1 MRAVRIIERLLFE
14 SLSDLHTKTIRS
26 LLWGIESVIVGDYL
40 SLTAIGR
47 SSMQGNQVKHNIK
60 RADRLLANSAIH
72 EDFMRYF
79 AVLAATLVGKNKQ
92 PIILVDWTDAP
103 KEHEAIVAAVPNG
116 GRALSIYSEV
126 YPKGTKGKTKIESR
140 FLKRLKTILPADC
153 CPIIVTDAGFRNP
166 WFKTV
171 IKLGWHYVGRLRGKF
186 CLKRQEGDWLYS
198 DEFLS
203 QASSRPV
210 DLGNWITSKSTP
222 LHTRLVLVSKYKKTK
237 KNSNKKRRSKKGS
250 NPQRKARARA
260 KEPWLLCTSLSKQKA
275 KQIVKTYSTR
285 MQIEEFF
292 RDIKNHRFGWSFAYS
307 RSADSARINTLIL
320 LASFAALAVTLVG
333 QAAENRGIHYAYQAN
348 TIKNRR
354 VLSLFYLGIQ
364 VISRSEHKQ
373 FSFHLLFGVLN
384 QISFSITVV

>member
-14 SLSDLHTKTIRS
+14 SLSDLHTKTIKS

-60 RADRLLANSAIH
+60 RADRLLANSGIH
-72 EDFMRYF
+72 ENCKRYF

-126 YPKGTKGKTKIESR
+126 YPIGTKGKTKIESS
-140 FLKRLKTILPADC
+140 FLKTLKTILPADC
-153 CPIIVTDAGFRNP
+153 CPVIVTDAGFRNP

-186 CLKRQEGDWLYS
+186 CLKRQHDDWLYS

-203 QASSRPV
+203 QASARPV

-237 KNSNKKRRSKKGS
+237 TKKRRKSKKGS

-275 KQIVKTYSTR
+275 KQIVKIYATR

-307 RSADSARINTLIL
+307 RSGDSSRINTLIL
-320 LASFAALAVTLVG
+320 LACFASLAVTLVG

-364 VISRSEHKQ
+364 VISRAEYDQ
-373 FSFHLLFGVLN
+373 FSMHLLFGVMH
-384 QISFSITVV
+384 QISVSITAV